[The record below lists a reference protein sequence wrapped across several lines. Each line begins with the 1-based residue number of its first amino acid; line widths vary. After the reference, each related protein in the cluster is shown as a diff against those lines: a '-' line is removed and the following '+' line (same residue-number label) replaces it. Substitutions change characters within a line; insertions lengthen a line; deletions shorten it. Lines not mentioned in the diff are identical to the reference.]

1 MEETNSSGYRSIGV
15 VALANEVVASAVIR
29 SLRSSSN
36 SSRHYKQHATSDQY
50 VITDLDSLN
59 RIIQK
64 QSEEVSRM
72 DQLQQDMDDKLS
84 LYVPPEAASISISSQ
99 GVCDSINKNRL
110 SDDSSDEERQV

>member
-1 MEETNSSGYRSIGV
+1 MEETNSSSYRSIGV
-15 VALANEVVASAVIR
+15 VALDSEAVASAVIR

-36 SSRHYKQHATSDQY
+36 SSKHYKQHATSDQY

-84 LYVPPEAASISISSQ
+84 LYVPPASSISIASQ
-99 GVCDSINKNRL
+99 GVCDSITKNRL

>member
-1 MEETNSSGYRSIGV
+1 M
-15 VALANEVVASAVIR
+15 VALDNEVVASAVIR

-84 LYVPPEAASISISSQ
+84 LYVPRASSISISSH